1 MPRRPRIL
9 IEGGVYHVYN
19 RFARGES
26 VLANPEE
33 AIAFVELLR
42 DAKQRDGLTI
52 LAWAVLSN
60 HFHLAVRTSAIPLSR
75 TMKHLQGTY
84 SRTFNRRWRR
94 SGPLWQS
101 RYQARLVEDQQYLD
115 QVIIYIHLN
124 PVRAGLVDDS
134 VDYKL
139 CGHREMLG
147 KVRSPLVD
155 VDDALICFGETVRQ
169 ARQAYRR
176 NMRTALGEDTDSDS
190 SVLGF
195 RLMDMYDRSLEGRG
209 GPFVDEQGR
218 STGLERPR
226 LEAVDFLT
234 LACESLETEME
245 YLAST
250 RRDRTRA
257 QLRVLVATVGIERWG
272 QRSGELGPLMRK
284 HPDAVSRWVREGA
297 RRRSRDREFSDAMD
311 DLDVRLS
318 REAIDRVK
326 RGVSSCT

>member
-1 MPRRPRIL
+1 
-9 IEGGVYHVYN
+9 
-19 RFARGES
+19 

-318 REAIDRVK
+318 REAIDRVE

>member
-1 MPRRPRIL
+1 
-9 IEGGVYHVYN
+9 VYN

>member
-1 MPRRPRIL
+1 
-9 IEGGVYHVYN
+9 
-19 RFARGES
+19 
-26 VLANPEE
+26 
-33 AIAFVELLR
+33 
-42 DAKQRDGLTI
+42 
-52 LAWAVLSN
+52 
-60 HFHLAVRTSAIPLSR
+60 
-75 TMKHLQGTY
+75 
-84 SRTFNRRWRR
+84 
-94 SGPLWQS
+94 
-101 RYQARLVEDQQYLD
+101 VEDQQYLD

>member
-1 MPRRPRIL
+1 
-9 IEGGVYHVYN
+9 
-19 RFARGES
+19 
-26 VLANPEE
+26 
-33 AIAFVELLR
+33 
-42 DAKQRDGLTI
+42 
-52 LAWAVLSN
+52 
-60 HFHLAVRTSAIPLSR
+60 
-75 TMKHLQGTY
+75 
-84 SRTFNRRWRR
+84 
-94 SGPLWQS
+94 
-101 RYQARLVEDQQYLD
+101 
-115 QVIIYIHLN
+115 
-124 PVRAGLVDDS
+124 
-134 VDYKL
+134 
-139 CGHREMLG
+139 
-147 KVRSPLVD
+147 VD